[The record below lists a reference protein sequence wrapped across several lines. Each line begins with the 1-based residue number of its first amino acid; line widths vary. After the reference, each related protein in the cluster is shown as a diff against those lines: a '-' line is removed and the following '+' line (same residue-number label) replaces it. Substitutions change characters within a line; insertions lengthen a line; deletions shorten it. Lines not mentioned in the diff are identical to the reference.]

1 MTCITHDS
9 LFTSH
14 SSLLSLRSPDGL
26 GAAWQ
31 GLVTE
36 ELVMQSVTI
45 MLVIRGGQLLASS
58 WNILG
63 CDWDVNKTELLYLYS
78 GQVNRN
84 KSIFEWDHKV
94 RFIPNILNYL
104 LSRNIRNWENER
116 LIVRAAILQIQIKL
130 LNLDLRNLNRR
141 FILKIEIYGST
152 GGRSTLTEEN
162 VLVGNR
168 KVLHRIRV
176 FLNNMNIS
184 DVVSHVAIEACKK
197 QISFSHCEK
206 EKVNFSRN
214 EIIEL
219 ERRIALLGRYIIH
232 RIKRGTMRIII
243 DHTAHT
249 RCYLCSRCPCSC
261 CWRGRR
267 ARGSTRRA
275 RWSGAGWP

>member
-1 MTCITHDS
+1 MTCRKLMTCITLMTACS
-9 LFTSH
+9 LLTH
-14 SSLLSLRSPDGL
+14 LLSLRSPDGL

-31 GLVTE
+31 SLVTE

-141 FILKIEIYGST
+141 FILKIEIYGRT
-152 GGRSTLTEEN
+152 GGQHTYRRECF
-162 VLVGNR
+162 GW
-168 KVLHRIRV
+168 
-176 FLNNMNIS
+176 
-184 DVVSHVAIEACKK
+184 K
-197 QISFSHCEK
+197 QEGASSNSSF
-206 EKVNFSRN
+206 
-214 EIIEL
+214 
-219 ERRIALLGRYIIH
+219 
-232 RIKRGTMRIII
+232 
-243 DHTAHT
+243 
-249 RCYLCSRCPCSC
+249 PQ
-261 CWRGRR
+261 
-267 ARGSTRRA
+267 
-275 RWSGAGWP
+275 